1 MKNERAPAWLWT
13 AALAPRLALCALAAR
28 DPALTMRGDSLDYL
42 GLARNMVGHG
52 VFSLS
57 DAAPY
62 APQIVRTPGYPLFL
76 APLAALSAS
85 PQFAAALLQ
94 SLLGAWTVVLAWRW
108 FGRRDPA
115 RGAAFAALFLALDP
129 VLVLH
134 TPLMLAEALFV
145 LLLVA
150 ASALTVEALAAGPT
164 LAAAA
169 ASGALWGA
177 SILVRPIAL
186 YLPFTLAWFWR
197 KDKRALALFLLCS
210 YAAPAAWTVHNKLAT
225 GRAVYAAVA
234 GLDMLRYPAAGVEV
248 MRTGRPW
255 TEVEVELRA
264 AVDASF
270 AGGAAPDEAAKAQAY
285 NAAAMRIL
293 RAHPFLLARYC
304 VQGSV
309 KLLAGTGLEM
319 FLEWGRGL
327 GGFRVD
333 GAFAPG
339 VRGSGTLALLR
350 AHPGLIPLEV
360 LYAAALAALYGLSLL
375 GLSRLWTAGRREEAL
390 FLAWGALYF
399 LGLSS
404 SQGYYRFR
412 IPMLPFLCA
421 AAAAAFPRAGKKG

>member
-1 MKNERAPAWLWT
+1 MRPRAPAWLWT
-13 AALAPRLALCALAAR
+13 AALLPRLALVALAAR
-28 DPALTMRGDSLDYL
+28 DPGLTMRGDSLDYL
-42 GLARNMVGHG
+42 GLARNLASRG

-57 DAAPY
+57 DAPPW

-76 APLAALSAS
+76 TPLCALLAS

-94 SLLGAWTVVLAWRW
+94 ALLGAWTVVLAWRW

-115 RGAAFAALFLALDP
+115 RGAAVAALLLALDP

-134 TPLMLAEALFV
+134 TPLILAEALFV

-150 ASALTVEALAAGPT
+150 AAALTVEALGAPT
-164 LAAAA
+164 LALAAA
-169 ASGALWGA
+169 TGALWDA
-177 SILVRPIAL
+177 AILVRPIAL

-210 YAAPAAWTVHNKLAT
+210 YAGPAAWTAHNKAVT

-255 TEVEVELRA
+255 PEVEAELRA
-264 AVDASF
+264 GVDASF

-293 RAHPFLLARYC
+293 KAHPFLLARYC
-304 VQGSV
+304 AQGAV
-309 KLLAGTGLEM
+309 KLMAGTGLEM
-319 FLEWGRGL
+319 FLEWGKGL
-327 GGFRVD
+327 GGFVVD
-333 GAFAPG
+333 RSFDPG
-339 VRGSGTLALLR
+339 VKGSGTLALLR

-360 LYAAALAALYGLSLL
+360 LYAAALGAWYLLAALGLF
-375 GLSRLWTAGRREEAL
+375 RLWTAGRREEAL

-412 IPMLPFLCA
+412 IPMLPFLAA
-421 AAAAAFPRAGKKG
+421 AAAAAFPLRRQKG